1 MLTVIEIKENGFM
14 GDMMILASGRQIF
27 GIIMIILMVFIA
39 FGLPILVT
47 RLTNPKTVKEKIK
60 RNKKCTVKTKARV
73 TDMYGT
79 MPVEFRGDSD
89 AWSGGDRTIAS
100 YEYFVNGVRYTGR
113 DEIFTSLGGVGKTID
128 VLYDPHDPSNS
139 CTPWGKKADNGT
151 EHIIPIFIVLG
162 VIVVILLFIL
172 LAIRFLNSF

>member
-60 RNKKCTVKTKARV
+60 RK
-73 TDMYGT
+73 
-79 MPVEFRGDSD
+79 
-89 AWSGGDRTIAS
+89 
-100 YEYFVNGVRYTGR
+100 YFVNGVRYTGR

>member
-1 MLTVIEIKENGFM
+1 MGGDDDFGKWTSDFWDNNDYFNG
-14 GDMMILASGRQIF
+14 IYSIRVAYISYE
-27 GIIMIILMVFIA
+27 
-39 FGLPILVT
+39 T
-47 RLTNPKTVKEKIK
+47 SKTVKEKIK

-162 VIVVILLFIL
+162 VIVVILLFTL

>member
-1 MLTVIEIKENGFM
+1 M
-14 GDMMILASGRQIF
+14 GYMMILASGRQIF
-27 GIIMIILMVFIA
+27 GIILIILMVFIA

-79 MPVEFRGDSD
+79 MPVEFRGNSD

-100 YEYFVNGVRYTGR
+100 YEYFVNGVRYTGS
-113 DEIFTSLGGVGKTID
+113 DEIFFSFDLF
-128 VLYDPHDPSNS
+128 
-139 CTPWGKKADNGT
+139 KK
-151 EHIIPIFIVLG
+151 FFSS
-162 VIVVILLFIL
+162 LFISDKFMTLNKL
-172 LAIRFLNSF
+172 LYEFFIINI

>member
-100 YEYFVNGVRYTGR
+100 YEYFVNGVVFCKWCKIYWQR
-113 DEIFTSLGGVGKTID
+113 
-128 VLYDPHDPSNS
+128 
-139 CTPWGKKADNGT
+139 
-151 EHIIPIFIVLG
+151 
-162 VIVVILLFIL
+162 
-172 LAIRFLNSF
+172 